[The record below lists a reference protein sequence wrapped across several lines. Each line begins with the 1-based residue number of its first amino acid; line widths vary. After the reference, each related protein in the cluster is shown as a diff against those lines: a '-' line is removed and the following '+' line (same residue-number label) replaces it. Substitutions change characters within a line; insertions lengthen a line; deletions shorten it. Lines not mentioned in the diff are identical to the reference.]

1 MADDQV
7 IDSFK
12 GEWHFLSNFASCTVV
27 YDDEVYPSVEHAFQ
41 AAKTF
46 DLTERARI
54 RTAATPSA
62 SKVLGRKVALR
73 SDWEEVKIDVM
84 RGLLASKF
92 SQGLA
97 RSVLLATGARTLVEG
112 NFWHDQEYGSCT
124 CIKHRDTPGRNQ
136 LGLLLMELRTKL
148 RDDDEP
154 G

>member
-1 MADDQV
+1 MANGNV

-27 YDDEVYPSVEHAFQ
+27 LDDEVYPSVEHAFQ

-46 DLTERARI
+46 DPAERARI
-54 RTAATPSA
+54 RTAGTPNGA
-62 SKVLGRKVALR
+62 KALGRKVTLR

-97 RSVLLATGARTLVEG
+97 RSVLFATGDRILVEG
-112 NFWHDQEYGSCT
+112 NYWCDNWWGNCT
-124 CIKHRDTPGRNQ
+124 CVKHRDVPGRNQ
-136 LGLLLMELRTKL
+136 LGLLLMELREKL
-148 RDDDEP
+148 R
-154 G
+154 GH